1 MKKSL
6 LILITLSIFAAKAYS
21 QCNNIKT
28 GTFISVD
35 SLAGKTTIQRN
46 HSIQLEENE
55 TLGIKF
61 IEKLKWIDDC
71 SYVIYEFNV
80 LRNKG
85 KISNPSGNFI
95 VSLEQINDS
104 VFKQT
109 VLIEKLNFKHTSTT
123 IKISDNIS
131 NEFKELLKKL

>member
-1 MKKSL
+1 MKYL
-6 LILITLSIFAAKAYS
+6 LIISLFSVLFTEAYS
-21 QCNNIKT
+21 QCNNIKK

-46 HSIQLEENE
+46 DSIQLEENE
-55 TLGIKF
+55 TLGIKL

-71 SYVIYEFNV
+71 SYVIYEFNI

-95 VSLEQINDS
+95 VSLKQVNDS
-104 VFKQT
+104 VFMQT
-109 VLIEKLNFKHTSTT
+109 VLIEKSNFKYTSEIT
-123 IKISDNIS
+123 KISNDIS
-131 NEFKELLKKL
+131 KEFRELLEKL